1 MARIDVGGGLALGYR
16 IWGDGPVTVAFIHGN
31 LASKDWFEL
40 AARHLPHDLRV
51 VGIDWRGCGE
61 SDRPVAA
68 ADYANYAI
76 EVHAR
81 DMLAAL
87 DRLGIGR
94 CHLATHST
102 SGLIALHMDL
112 MAPGR
117 FPRMLAL
124 APVPPGGLAFD
135 DAALAVFDAMRRDK
149 AVTRRIMAK
158 VAPSLFTE
166 TSLAGGEAPVFV
178 EPGSPRA
185 ALFERIV
192 DDAFDAAEGVWFGT
206 PHHLTRAAATGGLGH
221 RLGEVT
227 AEHLILHGERDLWIR
242 AADLE
247 TMAQRLGRA
256 RLARLAGIGHA
267 MNLEAPELYAGY
279 VGAFFAGVAT

>member
-1 MARIDVGGGLALGYR
+1 MARIDVGGGLRLGYR
-16 IWGDGPVTVAFIHGN
+16 IWGDGPITVAFIHGN
-31 LASKDWFEL
+31 LASKAWFEL
-40 AARHLPHDLRV
+40 AADHLPRDLRV
-51 VGIDWRGCGE
+51 VGLDWRGCGE
-61 SDRPVAA
+61 SDRPEPA
-68 ADYANYAI
+68 ADYGNYAP

-87 DRLGIGR
+87 DRLGVDR

-124 APVPPGGLAFD
+124 APVPPGGIAFD
-135 DAALAVFDAMRRDK
+135 AAAMAVFRAMRADK

-166 TSLAGGEAPVFV
+166 ASLAGGGAPVFV
-178 EPGSPRA
+178 APGSPRA

-192 DDAFDAAEGVWFGT
+192 DDAYGAGEGVWLGT
-206 PHHLTRAAATGGLGH
+206 PFHLDRAARTGGLTD

-242 AADLE
+242 GADLE
-247 TMAQRLGRA
+247 AMAAGLGRA
-256 RLARLAGIGHA
+256 RLARLSNIGHA

>member
-1 MARIDVGGGLALGYR
+1 MARIDVGGGLRLGYR
-16 IWGDGPVTVAFIHGN
+16 VWGDGSVPVAFVHGN

-40 AARHLPHDLRV
+40 AAAHLPDDLRV
-51 VGIDWRGCGE
+51 VGIDWRGSGD
-61 SDRPVAA
+61 SDRPPPGPDY
-68 ADYANYAI
+68 ADYAPQ
-76 EVHAR
+76 VHAR
-81 DMLAAL
+81 DMLTAL

-135 DAALAVFDAMRRDK
+135 AAAMAVFRAMMADK
-149 AVTRRIMAK
+149 GVTRRVMAK
-158 VAPSLFTE
+158 VAPSLFIE
-166 TSLAGGEAPVFV
+166 ESLAGAAAPAFV
-178 EPGSPRA
+178 APGSPRSD
-185 ALFERIV
+185 LFERVVEQAQGVAEGIWLGTP
-192 DDAFDAAEGVWFGT
+192 FHLNRAAE
-206 PHHLTRAAATGGLGH
+206 RGGLVH
-221 RLGEVT
+221 RLSEIT
-227 AEHLILHGERDLWIR
+227 AEHLILWGERDLWIR

-247 TMAQRLGRA
+247 AMAAGLPRA
-256 RLARLAGIGHA
+256 RLAKLAGIGHA

-279 VGAFFAGVAT
+279 VGAFFAGVPV

>member
-1 MARIDVGGGLALGYR
+1 MARIDVGGGLRLGVR
-16 IWGDGPVTVAFIHGN
+16 SWGDGPVTVAFIHGN
-31 LASKDWFEL
+31 LASKDWFAL
-40 AARHLPHDLRV
+40 AARHLPEDLRV
-51 VGIDWRGCGE
+51 VAIDWRGCGE
-61 SDRPVAA
+61 SDRPPAGPDY
-68 ADYANYAI
+68 ADYAP
-76 EVHAR
+76 EVHAG

-124 APVPPGGLAFD
+124 APVPPGGLRFD
-135 DAALAVFDAMRRDK
+135 ATAMAVFRAMMADRD
-149 AVTRRIMAK
+149 VTRRIMAK

-166 TSLAGGEAPVFV
+166 ASLAGGAEPAFV

-185 ALFERIV
+185 ELFERIV
-192 DDAFDAAEGVWFGT
+192 EQAYGVAEGVWLGT
-206 PHHLTRAAATGGLGH
+206 PFHLDRAARTGGLEA
-221 RLGEVT
+221 RLGEIT
-227 AEHLILHGERDLWIR
+227 AEHLIVWGERDLWIR
-242 AADLE
+242 AAELE
-247 TMAQRLGRA
+247 AMTAALPRA
-256 RLARLAGIGHA
+256 RLAKVPGIGHA

-279 VGAFFAGVAT
+279 VGAFFTGVPV